1 MTCLVRLGRL
11 REARLR
17 WSSAANYSPDSY
29 TDLIDA
35 YLCCDERK
43 QQEAFDKLTRL
54 LDDQDGVLTKPENEG
69 TYSEASERLGYLLS
83 MQNGM
88 LRPSAD

>member
-1 MTCLVRLGRL
+1 L

-35 YLCCDERK
+35 YLCCDKGK

-54 LDDQDGVLTKPENEG
+54 LDDQDGVLRKPENEG
-69 TYSEASERLGYLLS
+69 TYSEASERLGCLLFDAKR
-83 MQNGM
+83 M